1 MSRPNDCIYA
11 DDLTHHDLTEKEE
24 AILPAELFR
33 EKIIPILIN
42 IFHVR
47 EMQIRLVLLN
57 FFPNYVGMFSKTQL
71 EDVILPLVLLGI
83 RDSND
88 NLVGETLKGT
98 IHILRKHLRRR
109 RGHCVLK

>member
-1 MSRPNDCIYA
+1 M
-11 DDLTHHDLTEKEE
+11 TEKE
-24 AILPAELFR
+24 AILPAELFK

-71 EDVILPLVLLGI
+71 EVHQNRFCGFL
-83 RDSND
+83 
-88 NLVGETLKGT
+88 
-98 IHILRKHLRRR
+98 KHLKFKILYTVKSVSTYFLREFTV
-109 RGHCVLK
+109 G

>member
-1 MSRPNDCIYA
+1 MTVFLQMSRPNDCIFA

-57 FFPNYVGMFSKTQL
+57 FFPNYVGMFTYGFGVFFYGCGVFWQN
-71 EDVILPLVLLGI
+71 EEIRLL
-83 RDSND
+83 
-88 NLVGETLKGT
+88 
-98 IHILRKHLRRR
+98 
-109 RGHCVLK
+109 

>member
-1 MSRPNDCIYA
+1 MSRPNDCIFA
-11 DDLTHHDLTEKEE
+11 DDSTHHDLTEKEE

-57 FFPNYVGMFSKTQL
+57 FFPNYVGMFTYGFGVFLRLQSFLAEWRNTITVKSQAGAWTSKGL
-71 EDVILPLVLLGI
+71 AWK
-83 RDSND
+83 SAA
-88 NLVGETLKGT
+88 
-98 IHILRKHLRRR
+98 
-109 RGHCVLK
+109 